1 MELRGSLRKWHTFLV
16 YLDNAIVFARNCAE
30 QLKHERGPT
39 KRVPRGKRM
48 SRGFS
53 SRRTRHRSSPL
64 RETRCRPAKTIWRRE
79 KAWPCCRKQPRE
91 SYARNAD
98 VIANVIPC
106 ALGKAKPFAR
116 GPLYVHRSSSPLLP
130 PPPRKLGCRT
140 VCCSALVTSLRGAQ
154 A

>member
-16 YLDNAIVFARNCAE
+16 YLDNAVVFTRNCDE

-39 KRVPRGKRM
+39 KRVPRGKLM

-116 GPLYVHRSSSPLLP
+116 GPLYVHRSSSPLSSLLP
-130 PPPRKLGCRT
+130 LAN
-140 VCCSALVTSLRGAQ
+140 SAAGLCAVAPW
-154 A
+154 